1 MLELGSDIH
10 SHDSYGNSCLG
21 RAILDA
27 KQILPR
33 KNYKD
38 PEWVDERPL
47 NKELK
52 EDLTLVFNLLIKFGA
67 DVNEVDPRTGKSLLE
82 YNQQEYVAQFLQD

>member
-1 MLELGSDIH
+1 M
-10 SHDSYGNSCLG
+10 
-21 RAILDA
+21 
-27 KQILPR
+27 PR